1 MSQSSPRTSHYRSH
15 LSAHRPL
22 SKRSASR
29 RLRFE
34 PLETRRLL
42 SITVDTLVDEN
53 NGVGVGAGTSL
64 REAIAA
70 AAPGDTI
77 NFAVAGTIN
86 LSIGT
91 SDSTKNLTIDKNLT
105 IQGPGVGLLTI
116 NAFDPTPTQ
125 KNGDGSQ
132 VFHIAGPSPT
142 QLINVTIRDVTLSG
156 ADSATVGGAIFATAN
171 LEIDNCTITNN
182 RATTGA
188 GIYSV
193 YTNQPRS
200 TLTIRNSIISGNVA
214 TDHGGGFYEASGTLI
229 LDSSTFTGN
238 SAASGGGFGV
248 GFGPVTCTN
257 CTIQNNQAV
266 LGGGVYSRS
275 KTFDVSNCVISQNSA
290 KFGAGLFL
298 VGVSTDISGC
308 DISGNTAT
316 ESGGG
321 LFLDT
326 AVKFTLTNTTLRDN
340 SAHNGGGIFD
350 STLYAPLNVS
360 NCVISGNRAFSGNG
374 GGVSVTNLVATGSE
388 FSDNSAAGSGGG
400 IYSKS
405 QVGGSL
411 SLTNCTIS
419 GNTAGVGGGIFSWS
433 QLGSFLFAT
442 ITNSTISGNTAV
454 TAGGGLASKAGY
466 LTIQFSTVTLNAA
479 PDGMGS
485 GVDSTA
491 TSSSALRF
499 ISTIIAGN
507 THSDIDDTGNGT
519 TLFQSNGYNLIGT
532 GNRASSFNQPGD
544 QVGILDPQ
552 LAPLADNG
560 GPTKTHALLSDS
572 PAFNAGDPAAVAGA
586 AGVPAYDERGKTM
599 SRIAGGRIDIGAYES
614 QPIPA
619 PFMGDFNVD
628 GFVNMADYVVWRAN
642 QGATGLTPYTG
653 ADGTGDGVVGPDD
666 YTIWREHFGATV
678 PVAPSMGS
686 GQVIGFNESITS
698 GDQLVASS
706 PTAVDRPFVAHPLS
720 FGGSLASKKT
730 KLVRQANSI
739 QSLSHDDAFAAW
751 LVSPPNKAEFLS
763 GDSELASSR
772 QRLRDSDVY
781 IDSAFAAFGHKLLG

>member
-1 MSQSSPRTSHYRSH
+1 MPRRRTSKQRRSPH
-15 LSAHRPL
+15 FGRKHE
-22 SKRSASR
+22 ASSNR

-34 PLETRRLL
+34 PLEDRRLL
-42 SITVDTLVDEN
+42 SITVNTLLDEN
-53 NGVGVGAGTSL
+53 DGVGVGTGTSL

-77 NFAVAGTIN
+77 NFAVTGTIN

-105 IQGPGVGLLTI
+105 IQGPGAGLLTI
-116 NAFDPTPTQ
+116 NAFDPTPAQ
-125 KNGDGSQ
+125 KNGDGSRIFNIPRSAPAQ
-132 VFHIAGPSPT
+132 IF
-142 QLINVTIRDVTLSG
+142 NVTIRDVTLTG
-156 ADSATVGGAIFATAN
+156 ADSAAAGGAISTTAN

-182 RATTGA
+182 RATAGA

-214 TDHGGGFYEASGTLI
+214 TDHGGGFYEASGTAI
-229 LDSSTFTGN
+229 LDGTTFTGN

-257 CTIQNNQAV
+257 CTIQNNQAD

-275 KTFDVSNCVISQNSA
+275 KTFDLSNCVISQNSA

-340 SAHNGGGIFD
+340 SAYNGGGIFD
-350 STLYAPLNVS
+350 STLYAPLNIS

-405 QVGGSL
+405 EVGGSL
-411 SLTNCTIS
+411 SLTDCTIS

-433 QLGSFLFAT
+433 PTGSFLFAT

-466 LTIQFSTVTLNAA
+466 LTVQFSTVTLNTA
-479 PDGMGS
+479 PAGMGS
-485 GVDSTA
+485 GINSYA
-491 TSSSALRF
+491 TTSSALKF

-507 THSDIDDTGNGT
+507 THSDIDDTGNGIT
-519 TLFQSNGYNLIGT
+519 SFQSNGYNLVGT
-532 GNRASSFNQPGD
+532 GNRAFSFNQLGD
-544 QVGILDPQ
+544 HIGVLDPH

-560 GPTKTHALLSDS
+560 GPTKTHALLAGS
-572 PAFNAGDPAAVAGA
+572 PALNAGDPAAVAGA
-586 AGVPAYDERGKTM
+586 VGVPAFDQRGNPI
-599 SRIAGGRIDIGAYES
+599 SRVAGGRIDIGAVR
-614 QPIPA
+614 IA
-619 PFMGDFNVD
+619 
-628 GFVNMADYVVWRAN
+628 AD
-642 QGATGLTPYTG
+642 
-653 ADGTGDGVVGPDD
+653 
-666 YTIWREHFGATV
+666 
-678 PVAPSMGS
+678 
-686 GQVIGFNESITS
+686 SIRIH
-698 GDQLVASS
+698 G
-706 PTAVDRPFVAHPLS
+706 
-720 FGGSLASKKT
+720 
-730 KLVRQANSI
+730 
-739 QSLSHDDAFAAW
+739 
-751 LVSPPNKAEFLS
+751 
-763 GDSELASSR
+763 
-772 QRLRDSDVY
+772 RL
-781 IDSAFAAFGHKLLG
+781 